1 MSDFDPALPVAY
13 AWWVPTLGLTLLVVA
28 IAWVLYLLR
37 QPRER
42 TRQAAPERS
51 VPQLRVSFG
60 DRLEAAYAA
69 FQRGEISLR
78 DLHLQVAGIVRGFG
92 SSRVGRDLT
101 AMSRGEVVAFMPG
114 SRLGEL
120 LARCEQPSFS
130 RDPAA
135 EAEHTVGIAREVITR
150 W

>member
-1 MSDFDPALPVAY
+1 MADFDPVDPVAY
-13 AWWVPTLGLTLLVVA
+13 AWWVPALGLILLLLA
-28 IAWVLYLLR
+28 IAWVVYLLR
-37 QPRER
+37 TPRGR
-42 TRQAAPERS
+42 TRSATPERS
-51 VPQLRVSFG
+51 VPQLRSSFG
-60 DRLEAAYAA
+60 ERLESVYAA
-69 FQRGEISLR
+69 FQRGEVTLR
-78 DLHLQVAGIVRGFG
+78 DLHLQVAEIVREFG
-92 SSRVGRDLT
+92 SGRVGRDLT

-120 LARCEQPSFS
+120 LSRCEQPSFS